1 MKELALSMAMM
12 AAMGDGIGMGGGR
25 IKEPCKEE
33 YKVHLPKNEY
43 KRRQKRMRMQKESR
57 KINRAA

>member
-1 MKELALSMAMM
+1 M
-12 AAMGDGIGMGGGR
+12 AAMGDSIGMGGGR
-25 IKEPCKEE
+25 INEPRKEE